1 MSEAANVTGPDGKA
15 VQGSSKSVD
24 KNSNY
29 KQKFQRIILNA
40 NYSSNL
46 QRQNRKAIK
55 TYKQAFAI
63 TEKQE
68 KLAKK
73 NTRS

>member
-46 QRQNRKAIK
+46 QQQNIKAIK
-55 TYKQAFAI
+55 AYKQAFAI